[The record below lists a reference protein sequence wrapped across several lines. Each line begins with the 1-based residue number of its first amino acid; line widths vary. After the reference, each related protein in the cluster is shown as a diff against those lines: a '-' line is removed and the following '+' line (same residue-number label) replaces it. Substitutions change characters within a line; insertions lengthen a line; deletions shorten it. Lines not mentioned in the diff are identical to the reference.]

1 MIDMVRIPVTED
13 EKYMKEAMKQA
24 RKAYKLGRQDNWKRV
39 QQKKYR

>member
-24 RKAYKLGRQDNWKRV
+24 RKAYKLGEV
-39 QQKKYR
+39 PIGLSLIHI